1 MNNSIRLLITWNKK
15 KNDLL
20 AENMNLKQE
29 LRNARI
35 NAEIVKNNDSPEV
48 TNVDIMRRLA
58 RLEKL
63 VYGVSKADRTS
74 YNKDNYNQD
83 DNSNE

>member
-58 RLEKL
+58 RLEKISIW
-63 VYGVSKADRTS
+63 SK
-74 YNKDNYNQD
+74 
-83 DNSNE
+83 